1 MSRHLHGGMG
11 FLVVDTEGGTAPI
24 LCEDATGG
32 ENQATVVAVEPHT
45 DQHLNIVK
53 NIAFM
58 LLADT
63 LVE

>member
-1 MSRHLHGGMG
+1 MSRLLDGGG
-11 FLVVDTEGGTAPI
+11 GAWVVDTEGGTVPI

-32 ENQATVVAVEPHT
+32 ENQTTVVAVEPHT

-53 NIAFM
+53 NIAFV

>member
-1 MSRHLHGGMG
+1 M
-11 FLVVDTEGGTAPI
+11 PI

-53 NIAFM
+53 NIAFV